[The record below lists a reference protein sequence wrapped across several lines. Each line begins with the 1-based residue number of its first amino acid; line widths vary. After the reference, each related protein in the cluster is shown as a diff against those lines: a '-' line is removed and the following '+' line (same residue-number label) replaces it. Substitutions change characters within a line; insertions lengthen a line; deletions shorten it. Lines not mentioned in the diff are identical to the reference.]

1 MSKINLM
8 HVYYLLGGLALLYL
22 ACSCTYEHMTN
33 SDVKKHQDHH
43 AKGSG
48 SWNMNDP
55 KKEEKE
61 KPKDLE
67 IKGPTTTEKGNPD
80 PDSGGD
86 SKSKGPKTGVYPDI
100 YGPEVLV
107 APGHKDQSSDNPEP
121 YDFLPAAEFPAGPNA
136 PSPFLTDFSKLL
148 KT

>member
-1 MSKINLM
+1 MKLIDM
-8 HVYYLLGGLALLYL
+8 YCVVGFLALLYL
-22 ACSCTYEHMTN
+22 ASYSTYEHMT
-33 SDVKKHQDHH
+33 SKDVQKHQEHH
-43 AKGSG
+43 ARGG
-48 SWNMNDP
+48 SWNMNHH
-55 KKEEKE
+55 KKVQQQ
-61 KPKDLE
+61 E

-80 PDSGGD
+80 PDSGD

-100 YGPEVLV
+100 YGPEILL
-107 APGHKDQSSDNPEP
+107 APGHKDHQGSHNPEP

>member
-1 MSKINLM
+1 MKLIDM
-8 HVYYLLGGLALLYL
+8 YYIVGILALVYL
-22 ACSCTYEHMTN
+22 ACYSTYEHMTN
-33 SDVKKHQDHH
+33 SDVQKHQDHH

-48 SWNMNDP
+48 SWNMN
-55 KKEEKE
+55 KSKE
-61 KPKDLE
+61 KPQE
-67 IKGPTTTEKGNPD
+67 QGIKGPTTTEKGNPD
-80 PDSGGD
+80 PDSGKD

-107 APGHKDQSSDNPEP
+107 APGHKDQHQDSHNPEP
-121 YDFLPAAEFPAGPNA
+121 YDYLPAAEFPAGPNA